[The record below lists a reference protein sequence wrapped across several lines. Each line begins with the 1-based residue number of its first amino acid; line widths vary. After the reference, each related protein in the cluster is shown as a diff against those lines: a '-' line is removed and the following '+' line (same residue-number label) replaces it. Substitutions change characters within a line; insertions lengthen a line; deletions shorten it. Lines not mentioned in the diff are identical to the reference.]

1 MGVGAKELACFL
13 YSSPKCADRH
23 VREPL
28 IMELIHREAM
38 GQHVDD
44 LDNSDTSAFNCEFT
58 ACALRTLVK
67 VFHSI
72 SNSSKRSEKSQIWQR
87 FT

>member
-1 MGVGAKELACFL
+1 MGVSTKELACFL

-28 IMELIHREAM
+28 IVELIHREAI

-44 LDNSDTSAFNCEFT
+44 LGNPDTSAFYRELT

-67 VFHSI
+67 VFHSMRI
-72 SNSSKRSEKSQIWQR
+72 VAR
-87 FT
+87 